1 MRINRIIEWDLVW
14 ICERQWENFVLLLNA
29 AVKQVHPGQS
39 KGSDAT
45 DTGSEITG
53 CTCADVAVGELK
65 YFR

>member
-1 MRINRIIEWDLVW
+1 M
-14 ICERQWENFVLLLNA
+14 LLLNA